1 MPVVGASLGAMR
13 EPVDAD
19 QPRNPDDD
27 DDESDSDFVP
37 ESSEDEEEGE
47 EEEGRELSSEESGD
61 EDEAELVNNIPFKI
75 KEIQD
80 QLQQQNLLE
89 QSEERQ
95 IQFISKYRRYLS
107 PQTEAVQKLVPIE
120 NRNFLYR
127 MASGWEWEN
136 TRALW
141 LVKSLASKFPKLLYE
156 ADDANRGALL
166 VAVIKERRDFIK
178 AVLESDVEQFHFNKA
193 LASSGYNYEN
203 CIHLAVISK
212 GPKRLSSQV
221 IIQLIEKASEETL
234 AAKDL
239 RGLTPLHRAVDYA
252 RCTRSQVDIVKA
264 LISRGDKAFDELTG
278 EPDLFSPY
286 RYHFDSRRR
295 FEKEESQRIEKK
307 KVTSS
312 KSLDKAKRVTTPTPP
327 RAPLEALPGSAHP
340 SRPEGDLKVSSEK
353 DRTAAVKKA
362 NHDLYQRN
370 GWDKAKRD
378 ENLDSKGRD
387 GKVGGENLKDT
398 TKAKL
403 ADDSSSRFPEPSP
416 GFIQKLTR
424 APTTDF
430 GRIPPSHLP
439 YQANEARQQVSSDV
453 ARHMVTLVAGPPL
466 VSVGSADRGAPDAD
480 VSVKPKRPKIATTH
494 SRTARSSKTSWNSA
508 ETPSLEFADA
518 IAKELK
524 LHYLR
529 TTFEPRAEAG
539 SAKADNPTGT
549 NKRQTPRTHNCA
561 IAFLFGENKE
571 DNNICFDFPPTP
583 SKRVE
588 RINFTDFE
596 ASYRGLVFDE
606 VLRYVDFRR
615 VMLDTAVVRQ
625 RHSEAAADSG
635 AGRKDMVKF
644 FDWLHEKNVRNII
657 KVIVEDRAFE
667 DKGTSQAND
676 EKWTPHSDE
685 AIEQAL
691 KRFDVE
697 ILDWRKVDLDPKTI
711 WDAGRDSN
719 LRELHLWWSGNNAIL
734 RSWSEPDG
742 LVKLGNLNKIELH
755 QAQNGLESASRTKTN
770 IEEFKTRLQN
780 GRDALGL
787 GSICVEYHKPGNL
800 LKSRPKGHTQTKEF
814 DGRRQIDTHRW
825 LTIMDTFADG
835 ISRLGPPPGFP
846 SDYLKHES
854 LPEELRRD
862 VKVALLD
869 DGANFMHRAIAGQ
882 LQNGRSF
889 DSGYENPDLSG
900 APGPFHGS
908 TTGHGT
914 YMAYMIGRVCPPV
927 KIFVCK
933 MNVIRQE
940 GGEKARFTARSAA
953 DAVEFAVNR
962 KFDIISM
969 SWTVQR
975 IEDDRENNTADINRL
990 EAALERAVKAK
1001 ILIFCS
1007 APDIGVASNQVL
1019 GLYYPFGLPTIS
1031 ESIFKIGAA
1040 KADGSMYG
1048 LAGNQSSVDFILPG
1062 HNVELRE
1069 GDKIQEEDDIPKT
1082 GSSIA
1087 TALAAGLAALIISCV
1102 RLGAIYNWHRKRS
1115 ADSNAVSVDSL
1126 RAVKQFAAMKEA
1138 LVRVSAG
1145 YTEKDRRLE
1154 VEGFFRD
1161 PSKLLDMDSVYSTEQ
1176 KWEKITQLARD
1187 LVSSSTQARAA
1198 QF

>member
-1 MPVVGASLGAMR
+1 MQ
-13 EPVDAD
+13 EPAAAD
-19 QPRNPDDD
+19 QPHDLEE
-27 DDESDSDFVP
+27 DDESDSDYVP
-37 ESSEDEEEGE
+37 ESSEEGGEDE
-47 EEEGRELSSEESGD
+47 EEEGRELGDEESGD
-61 EDEAELVNNIPFKI
+61 EDEAELVNNIPFKV

-80 QLQQQNLLE
+80 QLLQPNLLE

-95 IQFISKYRRYLS
+95 LQFIAKYRRYLA

-141 LVKSLASKFPKLLYE
+141 LVKSLAGKFPELLYE

-178 AVLESDVEQFHFNKA
+178 AVLESDIEQVPFNKA
-193 LASSGYNYEN
+193 LASSGYNNEN

-212 GPKRLSSQV
+212 GPKRLIPQV
-221 IIQLIEKASEETL
+221 VIQLIEKASEETL

-252 RCTRSQVDIVKA
+252 RCTRSQVGIVNA

-295 FEKEESQRIEKK
+295 FEKEESQRPEKK

-312 KSLDKAKRVTTPTPP
+312 KPLDKAKRVATPIVA
-327 RAPLEALPGSAHP
+327 RGASDAVPGSAHP
-340 SRPEGDLKVSSEK
+340 SRPEADTKVSSEK
-353 DRTAAVKKA
+353 DRAAAVKRT
-362 NHDLYQRN
+362 NLDLHQRD
-370 GWDKAKRD
+370 GVEKAKRD
-378 ENLDSKGRD
+378 DSLNPRGRD
-387 GKVGGENLKDT
+387 GKTTGESSKDT
-398 TKAKL
+398 SKVKL
-403 ADDSSSRFPEPSP
+403 VDDARFPEPSP
-416 GFIQKLTR
+416 GFKLTR
-424 APTTDF
+424 APTAEF
-430 GRIPPSHLP
+430 GRPPQSLP
-439 YQANEARQQVSSDV
+439 YQANEARQQVPSDM

-466 VSVGSADRGAPDAD
+466 SAGSVDPGVPDAAA
-480 VSVKPKRPKIATTH
+480 SLKPKRPKIATT
-494 SRTARSSKTSWNSA
+494 SKTARSSKTIQSSA

-518 IAKELK
+518 IAKKLK

-539 SAKADNPTGT
+539 SSKAENLTGN
-549 NKRQTPRTHNCA
+549 NKRQTLRTHNCA
-561 IAFLFGENKE
+561 IAFLFGDNKE

-583 SKRVE
+583 SKHVE
-588 RINFTDFE
+588 RINFADFE
-596 ASYRGLVFDE
+596 ASYQGLVFDE
-606 VLRYVDFRR
+606 VLRYVDFQR
-615 VMLDTAVVRQ
+615 VVLDATVVRQ

-635 AGRKDMVKF
+635 AGRKDMVRF
-644 FDWLHEKNVRNII
+644 FDWLYKKNVRNII
-657 KVIVEDRAFE
+657 KVIVEDRDLE
-667 DKGTSQAND
+667 DKKGIAQAND

-691 KRFDVE
+691 LRFDVE

-711 WDAGRDSN
+711 WEACRDSN

-742 LVKLGNLNKIELH
+742 LVKLRYLSRIELR
-755 QAQNGLESASRTKTN
+755 QAQSGLESASRTKVN
-770 IEEFKTRLQN
+770 IEDFKTRLRD

-787 GSICVEYHKPGNL
+787 GGIYVEYHKPGNL
-800 LKSRPKGHTQTKEF
+800 LKSRPKGRIQTKEF

-825 LTIMDTFADG
+825 LTIMDTFSDG

-846 SDYLKHES
+846 SDYLTHES

-882 LQNGRSF
+882 LENGRSF

-940 GGEKARFTARSAA
+940 GGEKARFTAKSAA

-975 IEDDRENNTADINRL
+975 IEDERENNAADINRL
-990 EAALERAVKAK
+990 QAALERAVKAK

-1082 GSSIA
+1082 GSSVA

-1115 ADSNAVSVDSL
+1115 ADANAVSVDSL
-1126 RAVKQFAAMKEA
+1126 HAVKQFAAMKEA
-1138 LVRVSAG
+1138 LIRVSAG

-1154 VEGFFRD
+1154 VESFFRD
-1161 PSKLLDMDSVYSTEQ
+1161 PGKLLDMDSVYSTEQ